1 MNNKGKFN
9 ENRGFGVEIEF
20 LRSNNVSKVNISEA
34 IQDRNIECEVEDYN
48 HITRPHWKI
57 VSDVSVGS
65 NMRGYTGSNEIVSP
79 ILYGKE
85 GLKQLKTVLDVLKDL
100 DCKVNYTCGIHVHHD
115 VTDIVVQGK
124 RQGEKFLSN
133 LIKFVAKYEHLIYKL
148 VSPSRLDNR
157 NYSTPVRRE
166 YFEESRMRNR
176 SSEGF
181 NVTKKDIK
189 KMVSTVKRDC
199 NRKYNLNGNIVG
211 RSQTYPYVQ
220 SNRACG
226 LNFRNVWTR
235 GAVEFRYLNGSL
247 NFDKI
252 SSWVAITQ
260 AIINSVENTK
270 AVQMTYVP
278 NNISGFSSFRGAVG
292 FIRRSGVAPSVGSFN
307 RCSVVKK
314 ANTFL
319 QRRFKSNLSRV
330 TDYAVYNQYDYV
342 KDGLQLNR
350 RIGEA

>member
-20 LRSNNVSKVNISEA
+20 LRSTRVSKINISEA
-34 IQDRNIECEVEDYN
+34 IQDKGIECEVEDYN

-57 VSDVSVGS
+57 VNDVSVNA
-65 NMRGYTGSNEIVSP
+65 NMSGYTGSNEIVSP
-79 ILYGKE
+79 ILYGEE

-100 DCKVNYTCGIHVHHD
+100 NCKVNYTCGIHVHHD

-124 RQGEKFLSN
+124 KQGEKFLSN

-166 YFEESRMRNR
+166 YFRRNDT
-176 SSEGF
+176 
-181 NVTKKDIK
+181 VTRNNLKS
-189 KMVSTVKRDC
+189 MLTRVKRDC
-199 NRKYNLNGNIVG
+199 TRKYRNGNYIG
-211 RSQTYPYVQ
+211 STQTYPRVQ
-220 SNRACG
+220 INRACG

-235 GAVEFRYLNGSL
+235 GAVEFRYHNGSL

-252 SSWVAITQ
+252 SSWVAVTQ
-260 AIINSVENTK
+260 AIINSVEDTK

-278 NNISGFSSFRGAVG
+278 NNVSGFSSFRGAIG
-292 FIRRSGVAPSVGSFN
+292 FIRRSGVDPSVGSFN

-319 QRRFKSNLSRV
+319 QRRFKGNLSRV
-330 TDYAVYNQYDYV
+330 SDYAAYSQYSYV

-350 RIGEA
+350 RIGAA